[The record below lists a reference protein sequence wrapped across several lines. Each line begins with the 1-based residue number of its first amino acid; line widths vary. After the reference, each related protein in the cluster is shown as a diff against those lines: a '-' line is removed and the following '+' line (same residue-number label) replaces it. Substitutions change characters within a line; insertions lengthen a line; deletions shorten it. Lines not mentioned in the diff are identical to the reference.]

1 MEMSDMPEDVRQR
14 LKNLHFVEI
23 HPPGCGCPA
32 EEKGGWVQVGSLKP
46 EDITRT
52 ATMRTKLGE
61 LQAESKIL
69 MAKLES
75 VKAQH
80 TVVNAE
86 YWEHL
91 VKTYSLPRTGI
102 YEVRKS
108 DNAIMM
114 RQTPKKP

>member
-1 MEMSDMPEDVRQR
+1 MEMSDLPEQIQR
-14 LKNLHFVEI
+14 LLKNAHFVEV

-32 EEKGGWVQVGSLKP
+32 DENNGWVQVGSLKP

-52 ATMRTKLGE
+52 ASMRSRLGE
-61 LQAESKIL
+61 LIAESKIL
-69 MAKLES
+69 IAKLEA

-80 TVVNAE
+80 NVVNAE

-91 VKTYSLPRTGI
+91 VKTYSLPREGV

-114 RQTPKKP
+114 RQKPKKP